1 MSPIIR
7 IDEEVYSW
15 LQSRAQ
21 PFDDTPNSVLRRV
34 AGLDAGQSI
43 AHRQKG
49 AAMPKTQ
56 IGQRITGEGL
66 NRRYRLGAL
75 HALYHKDG
83 TFFERLVR
91 FPGVLCDPK
100 GYVRFESA
108 AQFERD
114 PRVAIGEKVN
124 VRQGLSS
131 HPRYQRFPE

>member
-1 MSPIIR
+1 MSPVIR
-7 IDEEVYSW
+7 IDDEVYSW
-15 LQSRAQ
+15 LQSRAR
-21 PFDDTPNSVLRRV
+21 PFDDTPNSVLRRL
-34 AGLDAGQSI
+34 AGIDTGEPSAQT
-43 AHRQKG
+43 QNG
-49 AAMPKTQ
+49 AVMPKPQ
-56 IGQRITGEGL
+56 IGPRITGEGL

-83 TFFERLVR
+83 TFFERLIR

-124 VRQGLSS
+124 VHQGLSS